1 MNEWLTTEQVSR
13 ALHVSE
19 HSLRLWL
26 RQGRVPGAA
35 KLPNGEW
42 RWPPGAYTHLLRKPD
57 RPAGRAVGN
66 QDNLDDL
73 PADPAGNPR

>member
-1 MNEWLTTEQVSR
+1 MDEWLTTRTVSR

-26 RQGRVPGAA
+26 RQGRVPGAV

-42 RWPPGAYTHLLRKPD
+42 RWPPDAYKHLLRTPERLLKE
-57 RPAGRAVGN
+57 AVV
-66 QDNLDDL
+66 L
-73 PADPAGNPR
+73 